1 MRELG
6 AVPTKNSTP
15 PTTEGV
21 RELSEQEDFSRHN
34 MEELKRR
41 LFAMS
46 NDELAEV
53 MEFIDSLKL
62 E

>member
-6 AVPTKNSTP
+6 AVPAKDSVP
-15 PTTEGV
+15 PTAEGV
-21 RELSEQEDFSRHN
+21 KELSEWDDFSRHN

-53 MEFIDSLKL
+53 MEFIDGLKL